1 MRVVL
6 LSETFTKGMGYL
18 ENLLP
23 KYLARLGVETHVV
36 ATDLPCFY
44 RQKAGSEAYRDFLE
58 PLQPGSLEVRDGFTL
73 HVLGHKRTLG
83 HMRMVGLRQKLASI
97 RPDIVQTSTPIGW
110 IALDAARLKAFLN
123 YKLFTGSHHHVSV
136 FALANKSER
145 LWSAERLRC
154 AALRTIPGWM
164 VSQVTEK
171 CYAITEDCAEV
182 ASRFFGVPR
191 SKLDTCPLGVDT
203 ELFHAVVNTGEAAER
218 AAWRARLGFEES
230 EIVCIYT
237 GRFSAEKNPLLL
249 ARAVAELRR
258 KGEPYAG
265 LFVGNGEQAEEIR
278 KCAGCIIHPFVKVE
292 ELGALY
298 RSADIGVWP
307 AQESLSMLD
316 ATACGLP
323 VIAND
328 TMTAKE
334 RLEGN
339 GATYRLSDQTDL
351 ERALFGLR
359 DGEARRV
366 MGECGARKMAEEF
379 SWDFIARRRVRDYE
393 AALGSRRVGA
403 QKQAAENRMGKA
415 GQARVP
421 ATGVESK

>member
-6 LSETFTKGMGYL
+6 LSETFTRGMGYL
-18 ENLLP
+18 ENMLP
-23 KYLARLGVETHVV
+23 KFLARRGVETHVV

-44 RQKAGSEAYRDFLE
+44 RQKAREAYKGFLE
-58 PLQPGSLEVRDGFTL
+58 PLQPGNVEVRDGFTL

-83 HMRMVGLRQKLASI
+83 HMRMIGLREKLSSI
-97 RPDIVQTSTPIGW
+97 LPDVVQTSTPIGW
-110 IALDAARLKAFLN
+110 IALDAARLKAFLS
-123 YKLFTGSHHHVSV
+123 YKLFTGSHHHASV
-136 FALANKSER
+136 FALANKSAR

-154 AALRTIPGWM
+154 VALRTIPGWM

-171 CYAITEDCAEV
+171 CYAITEDCADV

-191 SKLDTCPLGVDT
+191 SKLEICPLGVDT
-203 ELFHAVVNTGEAAER
+203 ELFR
-218 AAWRARLGFEES
+218 AAINVDDASERVAMRARWGFRES

-249 ARAVAELRR
+249 ARAIAELRQQG
-258 KGEPYAG
+258 KSYAG
-265 LFVGNGEQAEEIR
+265 LFVGNGEQTSEIQR
-278 KCAGCIIHPFVKVE
+278 CEGCVAHPFVKVE

-316 ATACGLP
+316 AAACGLP

-334 RLEGN
+334 RFEGN
-339 GATYRLSDQTDL
+339 GLTYRLDDQEDL

-359 DGEARRV
+359 DAETRRV

-379 SWDFIARRRVRDYE
+379 SWDFIARRRIRDYE
-393 AALGSRRVGA
+393 AALSPKGA
-403 QKQAAENRMGKA
+403 SIEKQPAEKRIEKT
-415 GQARVP
+415 GQARLP
-421 ATGVESK
+421 ATGVEGK